1 MRKRSGPS
9 LRQQARKLGTCGQCN
24 GKGTVIGVFHEMA
37 CFHCGGSG
45 IVCGES
51 GEPLAD
57 HETIMQLR
65 IRLNWANRRIRELED
80 EKKPPERDDDR
91 GHGPMGKRY
100 HGD

>member
-1 MRKRSGPS
+1 M
-9 LRQQARKLGTCGQCN
+9 
-24 GKGTVIGVFHEMA
+24 GVFHEMA

-57 HETIMQLR
+57 QDTIMQLR
-65 IRLNWANRRIRELED
+65 IRLNWANKRVRELEAAAN
-80 EKKPPERDDDR
+80 KPPERDDDR